1 MKKIKFTGK
10 LSLNKET
17 IARLDDQQMN
27 AVNGGYYKTDELA
40 CRNTTGC
47 PAVTT
52 KCVPVSIGC
61 PAFTDYQCVGTL
73 GDGCATR

>member
-27 AVNGGYYKTDELA
+27 AVNGGYYKTDEQA
-40 CRNTTGC
+40 CKNTTACPVSVLCPPATITC
-47 PAVTT
+47 PAL
-52 KCVPVSIGC
+52 
-61 PAFTDYQCVGTL
+61 TDYQCIGTL
-73 GDGCATR
+73 GDNCHTR